1 VTEVIT
7 LQVSS
12 VGEGQRLDAFIT
24 GSVPDVTR
32 SQVQRWI
39 SLGCVL
45 VDGKLRKP
53 GYTLSTGQT
62 LQVSPPPPE
71 PSHLVPEDLPLEI
84 VYEDAD
90 LLVVN
95 KPAGMVVHPGTGNRR
110 GTLANALAYHMEQ
123 LSRKDPMRPGIVH
136 RLDKG
141 TSGLLLVAKNEVT
154 HDRLTRLFQRR
165 KVHKVYLALL
175 HGELVPEKGEIA
187 VPIGRD
193 SRSRTRISTRTSR
206 PRTATTRYEV
216 IRYLRGFTFVRAFPV
231 TGRTHQIRVHF
242 HHLGHPVVGD
252 PTYIRKE
259 YTRSDS
265 LRPKL
270 NRLFLHATR
279 IELQHPS
286 SGEALVFEAPLPHE
300 LAHLIK
306 TLGE

>member
-1 VTEVIT
+1 MTEVIT
-7 LQVSS
+7 LQVSGI
-12 VGEGQRLDAFIT
+12 GEGQRLDAFIT
-24 GSVPDVTR
+24 GSLPGVTR

-45 VDGKLRKP
+45 IDGKVRKAS
-53 GYTLSTGQT
+53 YSLSKGQT
-62 LQVSPPPPE
+62 LLVSPPPPE
-71 PSHLVPEDLPLEI
+71 PSHLVPENLPIEI
-84 VYEDAD
+84 LYEDSD

-141 TSGLLLVAKNEVT
+141 TSGLLLVAKNEAT
-154 HDRLTRLFQRR
+154 HDRLTRQFQRR

-175 HGELVPEKGEIA
+175 YGRLVPEKGEIA

-206 PRTATTRYEV
+206 PRGATTRYEV
-216 IRYLRGFTFVRAFPV
+216 ISYLRGFTFVRAFPV

-252 PTYIRKE
+252 PTYIRRE
-259 YTRSDS
+259 YARPDTF
-265 LRPKL
+265 RPKL

-279 IELQHPS
+279 IELKHPS
-286 SGEALVFEAPLPHE
+286 SGEELVFEAPLPYE
-300 LAHLIK
+300 LAHLIE